1 MHLFAFEHWV
11 GRITSSDQNNRLA
24 TKLNSA
30 VACSCLA
37 PDLAV
42 TAYQELDLVIV
53 TFLELSPVMVS
64 SQVVTYLAIRQSQ
77 AAAEPYLSA
86 INTYLVV
93 AEPFLVVAGPFLV
106 AIGPY
111 LVADRPFLVAIGPF
125 LAAVEQIEVVSF
137 ISLFLSMLDHPL
149 IK

>member
-1 MHLFAFEHWV
+1 VHLFAFEHWV

-53 TFLELSPVMVS
+53 TFQELSPVMVS
-64 SQVVTYLAIRQSQ
+64 SQVATYPAIR
-77 AAAEPYLSA
+77 PYLVA
-86 INTYLVV
+86 IGPFLVADRLFQV
-93 AEPFLVVAGPFLV
+93 AAEPFLVAAGPF
-106 AIGPY
+106 
-111 LVADRPFLVAIGPF
+111 LVADRPFLVAIGQF
-125 LAAVEQIEVVSF
+125 LAAVEQIEVVS
-137 ISLFLSMLDHPL
+137 SLFLSMLDHSL

>member
-11 GRITSSDQNNRLA
+11 GRITSTDQNNRLA

-53 TFLELSPVMVS
+53 TFQELSPVMVS
-64 SQVVTYLAIRQSQ
+64 SQVATYPAIR
-77 AAAEPYLSA
+77 PY
-86 INTYLVV
+86 
-93 AEPFLVVAGPFLV
+93 LV
-106 AIGPY
+106 AIGPF
-111 LVADRPFLVAIGPF
+111 LVADRPFLVAIGQF
-125 LAAVEQIEVVSF
+125 LAAVEQIEVVS
-137 ISLFLSMLDHPL
+137 SLFLSMLDHSL